1 MKNHLEQIKKYDANP
16 DEDAVKRLENRLSLT
31 LQNRDAAEV
40 AVSDQK
46 ELQRVEKWAEEKLGA
61 NVEQS
66 KRAVKKTAELL
77 KTEHM
82 KNRVTFYYFVAKELG
97 LLGKI

>member
-16 DEDAVKRLENRLSLT
+16 DEDAVKRLANRLSLT
-31 LQNRDAAEV
+31 LQKRDAAEV

-61 NVEQS
+61 DVEQS

-97 LLGKI
+97 LLSKI

>member
-1 MKNHLEQIKKYDANP
+1 M
-16 DEDAVKRLENRLSLT
+16 SLA

-61 NVEQS
+61 DAQKS
-66 KRAVKKTAELL
+66 KLAVKKAAELL

>member
-31 LQNRDAAEV
+31 LQKRDAAEV

-46 ELQRVEKWAEEKLGA
+46 ELQRVENGP
-61 NVEQS
+61 
-66 KRAVKKTAELL
+66 KKSSVQ
-77 KTEHM
+77 M
-82 KNRVTFYYFVAKELG
+82 SNRVNVQ
-97 LLGKI
+97 